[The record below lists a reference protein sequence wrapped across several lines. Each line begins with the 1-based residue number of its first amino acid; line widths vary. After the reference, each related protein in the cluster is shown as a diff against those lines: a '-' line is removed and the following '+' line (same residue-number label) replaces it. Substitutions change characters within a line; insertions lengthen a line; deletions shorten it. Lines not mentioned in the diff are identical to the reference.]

1 MHSHL
6 SLFQDK
12 ELELAKQCSQIF
24 LNAYRTANLLNLR
37 DALGIQNQ
45 WSRYQIQYIFD
56 RNNVV
61 SGLNS
66 NVSSAAPLIQTLS
79 NRNDTNF
86 LYLTFEPDEDLI
98 FITGEKIT
106 LTV

>member
-1 MHSHL
+1 MANLHQRHLKLHASTLHSHI

-24 LNAYRTANLLNLR
+24 LSASRTANLLNLR

-45 WSRYQIQYIFD
+45 WSRFQIKYILD
-56 RNNVV
+56 RDNVS

-66 NVSSAAPLIQTLS
+66 NLIPKRNAPTQKL
-79 NRNDTNF
+79 
-86 LYLTFEPDEDLI
+86 
-98 FITGEKIT
+98 
-106 LTV
+106 